1 MTGIWTIV
9 GVALAMGP
17 AEQLAEAQAA
27 LDRGEPQAAESL
39 LIDEPPAPWVGHH
52 AALSGA
58 IALETMRGPDAV
70 QQLQAALDDPNV
82 LPPLRDVTE
91 LRLAKALIQIED
103 YSGANTVLSRLL
115 RPSLAKAGALP
126 LPMGVDPGEV
136 RWLLAEAK
144 QAMADAPGTR
154 KTLQALWTHNPTS
167 LHSAKAR
174 ERLAEMGYPVDPNT
188 ESGQTLWVKRMSTLD
203 RLYLTKRSLTLREQ
217 LPKTHPKMRAAAHA
231 EAVFRAK
238 DYGRASAL
246 LEALPALTDEQR
258 VLLAL
263 ARIRS
268 GDPEGSMAAYTAL
281 SKREGK
287 RAETA
292 RFKLGYIAWDR
303 GHFED
308 AIRRLDLYLK
318 QHPSGKHA
326 DSALWFKALAQL
338 RLGETR
344 SANRS
349 FAMLENSWP
358 TSSLRP
364 GAAYWSAMTS
374 PEDTTRIAGL
384 ERVRRTWPTTGYAWF
399 ATEALGVAMRGTSS
413 GATGAQTPEIDSPH
427 WTIGQGLSK
436 AGLQAWSLAHFTRI
450 ASQAHQ
456 LDKDARV
463 GLAGALIEA
472 GAFKSAKQL
481 VKRWCGKPSDK
492 RADSLSRACWP
503 KPSARTVQPL
513 AQQAGLPGHLPFAIM
528 TAESALDPAVTS
540 PAGARGLMQLM
551 PELAEKLHPDVF
563 PNSPYHPDRL
573 YAPAYNATLGTTEL
587 TRLAEQFSEAGMEN
601 PLPLVI
607 AGYNGGPEAV
617 GRWLNQW
624 TPDDEASEL
633 WGDPARVD
641 LWSEFIGYSETR
653 KYVRRVLGF
662 LQTYRLVYGDQDAP
676 STDSVNGSPGEE

>member
-1 MTGIWTIV
+1 MLWAWTII
-9 GVALAMGP
+9 GTAIALEP
-17 AEQLAEAQAA
+17 AQRLAEAQAA
-27 LDRGEPQAAESL
+27 LERGNTEVAESAL
-39 LIDEPPAPWVGHH
+39 VDELPAPWGGHQ
-52 AALSGA
+52 AALRGA
-58 IALETMRGPDAV
+58 IALQTKRGPDAV
-70 QQLQAALDDPNV
+70 QHLQIALDDPHV

-91 LRLAKALIQIED
+91 VRLAQALLQIED
-103 YSGANTVLSRLL
+103 YSGANTILSRLL

-126 LPMGVDPGEV
+126 QPMGVDPGEV

-154 KTLQALWTHNPTS
+154 KTLQTLWTHNPTS
-167 LHSAKAR
+167 TRSEAAR
-174 ERLAEMGYPVDPNT
+174 ERLREMGYPIDPST
-188 ESGQTLWVKRMSTLD
+188 ESGQELWVKRIATLD
-203 RLYLTKRSLTLREQ
+203 RLYLTKPSLALREQ
-217 LPKTHPKMRAAAHA
+217 LPMTHPKMRAADHA

-238 DYGRASAL
+238 EYGRAATL
-246 LEALPALTDEQR
+246 LQALPTPTDEQR

-268 GDPEGSMAAYTAL
+268 GDVDGSMAAYAAL
-281 SKREGK
+281 SEREGK

-303 GHFED
+303 GHFAD

-318 QHPSGKHA
+318 RHPSGKHA

-344 SANRS
+344 AANRS
-349 FAMLENSWP
+349 FTMLENSWP
-358 TSSLRP
+358 SSSLRP
-364 GAAYWSAMTS
+364 GAAYWRAITS
-374 PEDTTRIAGL
+374 PDDRERAAGL
-384 ERVRRTWPTTGYAWF
+384 ERVRQTWPTTGYAWF
-399 ATEALGVAMRGTSS
+399 ATETLDIQMTRGPVSAPPSS
-413 GATGAQTPEIDSPH
+413 TPEIDSPH
-427 WTIGQGLSK
+427 WTLGRGL
-436 AGLQAWSLAHFTRI
+436 ARADLQAWARPHFTRL

-456 LDKDARV
+456 LSKAERT
-463 GLAGALIEA
+463 GLALALIEA
-472 GAFKSAKQL
+472 GAYKSAKQL
-481 VKRWCGKPSDK
+481 VKRWCGRPGDS
-492 RADSLSRACWP
+492 RNASLSQACWP
-503 KPSARTVQPL
+503 KPSAKTVQPL
-513 AQQAGLPGHLPFAIM
+513 SQSAGLPGHLPFAIM
-528 TAESALDPAVTS
+528 TAESALDPGVTS

-551 PELAEKLHPDVF
+551 PELAAKLHPDVF
-563 PNSPYHPDRL
+563 PDSRFHPDQL

-587 TRLAEQFSEAGMEN
+587 TRLAEQFSEAGMDN

-607 AGYNGGPEAV
+607 AGYNGGPDAV

-624 TPDDEASEL
+624 TTDEEGSAL

-676 STDSVNGSPGEE
+676 SSDSVSGSPGAE